1 MTKTKQW
8 ICPTCGYIYE
18 DGILFKLLAKNWIY
32 PICGAPKDDF
42 ILE

>member
-18 DGILFKLLAKNWIY
+18 DKIPFEQLAKNWVC
-32 PICGAPKDDF
+32 PICGAQKDDF
-42 ILE
+42 VLE

>member
-1 MTKTKQW
+1 MIKTKQW

-18 DGILFKLLAKNWIY
+18 ENTPFENLIVNWIC
-32 PICGAPKDDF
+32 PICGTPKDDF